1 MENFNREEVKE
12 EVLKLGKW
20 KRFFFMVVYAF
31 VLGFALNISIGIAF
45 IQFLFYLFTSKINEA
60 LFNFN
65 KQIFS
70 FFDDTLN
77 FLLFQT
83 EEMPFPFN
91 KSSNADEA
99 AETAEIVEGEA
110 DLVDDEEPEFSES
123 SEENTAEVSEE
134 VDEEPEL
141 VAGIAVGL
149 IKEKESSE
157 EKTAEVSEEEPK
169 P

>member
-65 KQIFS
+65 KQILS

-110 DLVDDEEPEFSES
+110 DVIQEEESEASEDSKEDSIVTEVPEEES
-123 SEENTAEVSEE
+123 VNT
-134 VDEEPEL
+134 
-141 VAGIAVGL
+141 
-149 IKEKESSE
+149 SE
-157 EKTAEVSEEEPK
+157 EKEEEPK

>member
-1 MENFNREEVKE
+1 MDNFNREEVKE
-12 EVLKLGKW
+12 EVLKVGKW
-20 KRFFFMVVYAF
+20 KRFFFMTVYAF
-31 VLGFALNISIGIAF
+31 AIQFALNIALVIAF
-45 IQFLFYLFTSKINEA
+45 IQFLFFLFTSKINEA

-65 KQIFS
+65 KQIFL

-110 DLVDDEEPEFSES
+110 DVIQEEESEASEDSKEDSIVTEVPEEES
-123 SEENTAEVSEE
+123 VNT
-134 VDEEPEL
+134 
-141 VAGIAVGL
+141 
-149 IKEKESSE
+149 SE
-157 EKTAEVSEEEPK
+157 EKEEEPK